1 MEGKSFENDMEID
14 EISPPIKKNCFQ
26 ILNELSHKFDIGVP
40 LYRPCDYKDSTN
52 SLQLDLN
59 HWKGLV
65 VTSFSGNYLN
75 NKFKHFITDV
85 FIYEVIGSG
94 GTRKEAKN
102 DAARKLLLEMKKA
115 TREGRTLISGVPKE
129 EFVACCEW

>member
-1 MEGKSFENDMEID
+1 
-14 EISPPIKKNCFQ
+14 
-26 ILNELSHKFDIGVP
+26 
-40 LYRPCDYKDSTN
+40 
-52 SLQLDLN
+52 
-59 HWKGLV
+59 
-65 VTSFSGNYLN
+65 
-75 NKFKHFITDV
+75 
-85 FIYEVIGSG
+85 VIGSG

>member
-1 MEGKSFENDMEID
+1 MLKIVQTRCICNFFTYQIITSQPDSQVILIPSIIKS
-14 EISPPIKKNCFQ
+14 CR
-26 ILNELSHKFDIGVP
+26 L
-40 LYRPCDYKDSTN
+40 
-52 SLQLDLN
+52 
-59 HWKGLV
+59 
-65 VTSFSGNYLN
+65 
-75 NKFKHFITDV
+75 KHFITEIV
-85 FIYEVIGSG
+85 ICAVIGSG